1 MSTPVRVRTFYNQDH
16 ARIAVSEICAR
27 CVQDILYLL
36 DSATGPNGGEE
47 LDVAPDPETSRLYKE
62 FRDWFAPNVGGT
74 IQALVVGPL
83 LSRLAVDDE
92 GYAHIEDDIYR
103 DYRSERLAS
112 DSARMESRAKWLAC
126 EIPLMIESYGELYEY
141 EVSDALGL
149 VADVAR
155 FDFESEETK
164 DYVEQV
170 LPELERWFL
179 FSQPGGRMLR
189 GDQEAIDAYQENLE
203 LTRKRVKELESKQK
217 DVLESEQVSEEDRH
231 LIEYEI
237 SKVEARIRKLEKAV
251 KSLDDRR
258 EELIEKLYE

>member
-1 MSTPVRVRTFYNQDH
+1 
-16 ARIAVSEICAR
+16 
-27 CVQDILYLL
+27 
-36 DSATGPNGGEE
+36 
-47 LDVAPDPETSRLYKE
+47 
-62 FRDWFAPNVGGT
+62 
-74 IQALVVGPL
+74 
-83 LSRLAVDDE
+83 
-92 GYAHIEDDIYR
+92 
-103 DYRSERLAS
+103 
-112 DSARMESRAKWLAC
+112 
-126 EIPLMIESYGELYEY
+126 MIESYGELYEY

-170 LPELERWFL
+170 LPDLERWFL